1 MTDRIKKKL
10 AFLRD
15 GSYKND
21 RVSLDVETIT
31 FEEGTDDKHI
41 WTELLVHM
49 LGSERP
55 MLYEDDRFG
64 FNRTVKDTPIGIMG
78 DKQYHNSSGNITPNY
93 AYVLSVGMDA
103 VAARIRA
110 KLDTATDPERIA
122 LYRSMQRAVD
132 ACLDFSD
139 KYRDYAKEKGAVELY
154 EALCRVP
161 HGGAVSF
168 YEACVF
174 LKFIQFTLRCN
185 QNPHITLG
193 GFDKYMLPYFEADI
207 ARGVSEEE
215 LFETLEDFFITLN
228 IDTDTY
234 FGVQQGDNGLSMVL
248 GGRDVDWRDRYNK
261 LSELCIKA
269 SMELCLIDPKINLR
283 VDKETP
289 LSRLEFAT
297 ELTKKGLGFPQYCND
312 DIAIPGLIKLGY
324 APEDAYDYTVA
335 ACWEFIMPGRG
346 FDIPNISLVVFP
358 LAIDRAVRE
367 SLADSS
373 TFEEFLEAAKSSVRA
388 ECRAVAERII
398 NRRDHTS
405 PYLSVFVDDCI
416 ERGLDVSEG
425 GAVYNNYGAHG
436 VAISSAADAIAA
448 VKKAIFDDKKCTPN
462 ELIAALDADF
472 EGSSELRNYLL
483 SCPKMGN
490 NDDSVDCYATVI
502 MDIFCEVFSGYKNLY
517 GGILRPGTGSAQEY
531 VRWGAR
537 VGATADGR
545 HARTPFGSS
554 FSPSVTARLNGPLSC
569 IQSFTK
575 YDLTKIINGGPLT
588 MEIHDNTFRNEDG
601 VRKVAALVKAFIDLG
616 GHQLQINSINR
627 DVLLAAQ
634 KNPEA
639 YKNLIV
645 RVWGWSGYFCELDT
659 AYQNQIISRT
669 EFMA

>member
-10 AFLRD
+10 AFLRA
-15 GSYKND
+15 GEYKKQ
-21 RVSLDVETIT
+21 RVPLDKEAIT
-31 FEEGTDDKHI
+31 FEEGTNEKQI
-41 WTELLVHM
+41 WTSLLVHM
-49 LGSERP
+49 LNAERP
-55 MLYEDDRFG
+55 MLYEDDHFG
-64 FNRTVKDTPIGIMG
+64 FNRTVNDTPTGIMG
-78 DKQYHNSSGNITPNY
+78 EKEYHHSSGNITPNY

-103 VAARIRA
+103 VAERIRA
-110 KLDTATDPERIA
+110 KLYSATDPEASA
-122 LYRSMQRAVD
+122 LYRAMYEAVT
-132 ACLDFSD
+132 ACLDFAD
-139 KYRDYAKEKGAVELY
+139 KYRDYAREQGAAELY
-154 EALCRVP
+154 VALCRVP
-161 HGGAVSF
+161 HNGAESF

-174 LKFIQFTLRCN
+174 MKFIQFTLRCN

-207 ARGVSEEE
+207 ARGVGEEE
-215 LFETLEDFFITLN
+215 LFEILEDFFITLN

-234 FGVQQGDNGLSMVL
+234 LGVQQGDNGLSMVL
-248 GGRDVDWRDRYNK
+248 GGRDVDGRDRYNK

-269 SMELCLIDPKINLR
+269 STELCIIDPKINLR
-283 VDKETP
+283 VDRETP
-289 LSRLEFAT
+289 ISRLELAT
-297 ELTKKGLGFPQYCND
+297 ELTRKGLGFPQYCND
-312 DIAIPGLIKLGY
+312 DIVIPGLIKLGY
-324 APEDAYDYTVA
+324 APDDACEYTVA
-335 ACWEFIMPGRG
+335 ACWEFIIPGKG

-367 SLADSS
+367 SLRDSS
-373 TFEEFLEAAKSSVRA
+373 TFEEFLAAAKASVRS
-388 ECRAVAERII
+388 ECRATAERII
-398 NRRDHTS
+398 NRRDHVS

-448 VKKAIFDDKKCTPN
+448 VKRAVFDDKKCTAD
-462 ELIAALDADF
+462 ELIAAIEADF
-472 EGSSELRNYLL
+472 EGYSELRNYLL

-490 NDDSVDCYATVI
+490 NDDSVDCYAAVI
-502 MDIFCEVFSGYKNLY
+502 MDVFCEVFAGYRNLY

-531 VRWGAR
+531 VRWGAM

-545 HARTPFGSS
+545 RAKEPFGSS

-575 YDLTKIINGGPLT
+575 YDLTRIINGGPLT

-601 VRKVAALVKAFIDLG
+601 VRKVAALVKAFIDRG
-616 GHQLQINSINR
+616 GHQMQINSINR

-634 KNPEA
+634 KNPEK